1 MRGKREKE
9 KLNGEKVLAQKECFS
24 ASQKRE
30 KCEGGKSNPI
40 DPSFLFPSC
49 EACFLCVSGPT
60 VLALPLNP
68 LFISVHKTA
77 TQERTTLLASR
88 LYGGLSGLSV
98 PDAEKRGQ
106 TAVTVKTQWL

>member
-9 KLNGEKVLAQKECFS
+9 KLNGEKVLAQKECLCFTEE
-24 ASQKRE
+24 RE
-30 KCEGGKSNPI
+30 NVKGVNPI

-88 LYGGLSGLSV
+88 LYGGLSGLNV
-98 PDAEKRGQ
+98 PDAEKHGQ
-106 TAVTVKTQWL
+106 TQR